1 MTRRLKGLVLASVLL
16 LASVS
21 AFALPIGQCQQGC
34 FCYYAT
40 DRGGDCGTI
49 SSSGCYVLQCI
60 QF

>member
-34 FCYYAT
+34 FCYNAT
-40 DRGGDCGTI
+40 WSGGSCGTI
-49 SSSGCYVLQCI
+49 SYNGCVIVQCI
-60 QF
+60 Q